1 MHNQLH
7 LFDSGHSYIFSF
19 VRSRKSLS
27 SFIVYTSD
35 VSGAGTDAD
44 VFIVLY
50 GREGM
55 MTQKTSLCA
64 TKDERKSKFNKKSVD
79 TVRICESNFFSCFKP
94 LYIASFRRCLN
105 LSSRRVLCK

>member
-1 MHNQLH
+1 MHNLLH
-7 LFDSGHSYIFSF
+7 LFDSGHSYIFPF

-79 TVRICESNFFSCFKP
+79 TVSDLRIKFFLMFQTFIYC
-94 LYIASFRRCLN
+94 
-105 LSSRRVLCK
+105 